1 MTALRPALFLDRDG
15 TLIADAHY
23 LADAAGVVLLPTSGE
38 AMRLARTAGVPVV
51 IVTNQSGIA
60 RGLIT
65 PAQYEATRARTVA
78 LLEAAG
84 GEVLATYHCPHLAE
98 VTGPCDCR
106 KPGLGMYR
114 QAAAAHALDLG
125 RSAYIGDRW
134 RDAQP
139 ALATGGLGILVPGRE
154 TPAADIERAE
164 AASDTHPNIAIART
178 LPDAV
183 TLAITRLGLGALSGD
198 AAASITSTPTR

>member
-1 MTALRPALFLDRDG
+1 MTRPALFIDRDG

-23 LADAAGVVLLPTSGE
+23 LADATQVQLLPAAGR
-38 AMRLARTAGVPVV
+38 AMRAARAAGVPVV

-65 PAQYEATRARTVA
+65 EPQYDAVRARTVA

-84 GEVLATYHCPHLAE
+84 GEVLATYHCPHLPE
-98 VTGPCDCR
+98 VTGACDCR
-106 KPGLGMYR
+106 KPGLGLYQQSAR
-114 QAAAAHALDLG
+114 EHALDLA

-154 TPAADIERAE
+154 TPVSDVERAE
-164 AASDTHPNIAIART
+164 RAAESSPHIAVSRS
-178 LPDAV
+178 LDDAV
-183 TLAITRLGLGALSGD
+183 AFALSRLGIGHVAAGD
-198 AAASITSTPTR
+198 AGAPSSPSKPS

>member
-1 MTALRPALFLDRDG
+1 MTRPALFIDRDG

-23 LADAAGVVLLPTSGE
+23 LADAQLVRLLPATGP
-38 AMRLARTAGVPVV
+38 ATQLARSAGIPVV

-65 PAQYEATRARTVA
+65 TVQYEATRDRTVA
-78 LLEAAG
+78 LVESVG
-84 GEVLATYHCPHLAE
+84 GTVLATYHCPHLPD
-98 VTGPCDCR
+98 VTGACDCR
-106 KPGLGMYR
+106 KPGLGMYQ
-114 QAAAAHALDLG
+114 QASRDHGLDLA

-154 TPAADIERAE
+154 TPAEDVRRAE
-164 AASDTHPNIAIART
+164 AASDHHANIAVCHS
-178 LPDAV
+178 LLDAV
-183 TLAITRLGLGALSGD
+183 TLALTRLGIGDMPSDSPGGARTHSLP
-198 AAASITSTPTR
+198 A